1 MGVWRFSR
9 NFPQGRLLART
20 DGGGIM
26 AGRHDR
32 AWEENMSNGPKM
44 PFEVPAE
51 MVAMA
56 EQSFEQA
63 RRAFDQFL
71 NAANSTIT
79 NMHDQNRAAQASAK
93 DVTGRIMSFAE
104 QNVANAFAYAEKL
117 VHTRDPQALVALHT
131 EYVQAQM
138 RALSEQAKAVTEAAG
153 KAAMDASRPKT

>member
-1 MGVWRFSR
+1 MGLWPRSR
-9 NFPQGRLLART
+9 NFLKSRLLAPSN
-20 DGGGIM
+20 GGGIM
-26 AGRHDR
+26 AVRHDTPGR
-32 AWEENMSNGPKM
+32 KIMSNGPKM

-117 VHTRDPQALVALHT
+117 VHTR
-131 EYVQAQM
+131 
-138 RALSEQAKAVTEAAG
+138 
-153 KAAMDASRPKT
+153 